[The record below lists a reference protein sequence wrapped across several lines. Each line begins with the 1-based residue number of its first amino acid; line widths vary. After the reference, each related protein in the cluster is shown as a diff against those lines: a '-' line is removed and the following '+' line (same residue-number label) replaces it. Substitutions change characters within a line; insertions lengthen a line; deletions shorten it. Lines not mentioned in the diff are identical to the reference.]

1 MNKIEIEE
9 YNRLCAEYLGYK
21 LVTPADR
28 KNPEKWNSSYWEM
41 FDEEG
46 KSQNV
51 LGCDKYLSFH
61 SDWNSIEDV
70 LNKIESSKF
79 IVKITTSPTL
89 TEKWISHSIQISE
102 HTTEA
107 LFNNQYIVDC
117 KSDYTNGESKKD
129 TVVRGIYKFLL
140 WNKENKLC

>member
-1 MNKIEIEE
+1 MTKIEIDD
-9 YNRLCAEYLGYK
+9 YNSLCATFLGYK

-28 KNPEKWNSSYWEM
+28 KYPEKWEGSYWEM
-41 FDEEG
+41 FDEDG
-46 KSQNV
+46 KSEKV

-70 LNKIESSKF
+70 LNKIENSKF
-79 IVKITTSPTL
+79 IVEITTSPTL
-89 TEKWISHSIQISE
+89 TEKWISHTIKIYE

-107 LFNNQYIVDC
+107 IFNNQCIVYY

-129 TVVRGIYKFLL
+129 TVVRGIYNFLT
-140 WNKENKLC
+140 WYK